1 MLEKVE
7 KRLIADIC
15 AEDEKAH
22 WLRYM
27 TVIKA
32 RINDVLYAMGGLQR
46 EIINNPLHFYIDEGV
61 LERLADILDQL
72 TDTEEQIKENLLILG
87 VDEDQIREVFDDG
100 R

>member
-22 WLRYM
+22 WFRYM

-32 RINDVLYAMGGLQR
+32 RINDVIFAMSGLQR
-46 EIINNPLHFYIDEGV
+46 EIINDPLHFYIDEGV
-61 LERLADILDQL
+61 LNHLADILDQL
-72 TDTEEQIKENLLILG
+72 TDTEEQIKENLMILG
-87 VDEDQIREVFDDG
+87 IDEDQIREVFDDG